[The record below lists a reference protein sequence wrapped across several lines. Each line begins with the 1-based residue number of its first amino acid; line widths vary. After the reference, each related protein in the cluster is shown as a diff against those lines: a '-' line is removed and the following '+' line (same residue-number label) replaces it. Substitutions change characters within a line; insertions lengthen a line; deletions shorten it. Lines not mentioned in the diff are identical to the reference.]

1 MKKEPTIILTEKQK
15 QLKEKIIEQLNKADD
30 YTARDLEL
38 ILMNSQKHY
47 FILKDELLKQYQ
59 KRKAKNNF
67 DIVLFY
73 QIAFNIINH
82 FLTDDK
88 FYQYYS
94 YNKQNTT
101 TANRYLTAKNICDY
115 FITEYTEE

>member
-1 MKKEPTIILTEKQK
+1 
-15 QLKEKIIEQLNKADD
+15 
-30 YTARDLEL
+30 
-38 ILMNSQKHY
+38 MNSQKHY

-67 DIVLFY
+67 DLILFY